1 MMLQALVK
9 YYEQLLDDDEIDV
22 ARLGW
27 WPERIKY
34 WLVLSD
40 EGCLLSIIPS
50 EDEHG
55 AIRFVPMFDGR
66 SGKKIKP
73 RVLCDNPMYL
83 LGIDSNEDTEWAQ
96 QCFNATRDKH
106 LELLDSVDSRA
117 ADAVRKF
124 FRSWNP
130 EHAFDNQAVERMKGS
145 LFKNKP
151 LLAFRFEGADVLD
164 DPAIRAACDASSH
177 GSTGAEEG
185 VCLVTGERSPI
196 ARLHLPIDGV
206 FKAPSTDV
214 KLVSFNERAY
224 ESYGH
229 DKGQGLNAPVSEYAV
244 FAYATALNYL
254 LSAANHYV
262 RLGDTTIVYW
272 CASHDRACCSMM
284 SLFLGAMQGDSV
296 DIKEDPDEALNT
308 LLDAMSKG
316 YAIDDVDV
324 DAQFHI
330 LGLSPNKSRL
340 AVRFFYTS
348 TFGSL
353 LNNVSRHY
361 DCLDI
366 QHAPFEKE
374 HLTPYHLLNEVENP
388 NSKNKSVSPILVSG
402 LMRAIVLGSPYPE
415 ALYQNAL
422 LRTWAT
428 QDDDERFL
436 KKVTRGR
443 AAIIKAYLMRNKSK
457 EVSVEL
463 DGKRSD
469 TPYVLGRLFAVFEA
483 IQDNASPGLGSTL
496 KNRFF
501 NSASTTPASVFPAVI
516 KNGQNHLAKL
526 HRDNLGLS
534 VIYSRLLDDLFAEIE
549 EFPKRLTREE
559 QGAFILGYYHQH
571 RERFKGT
578 ENASAEE

>member
-9 YYEQLLDDDEIDV
+9 YYEQLLDDDEVDI
-22 ARLGW
+22 ARPGW
-27 WPERIKY
+27 CSKRIGF
-34 WLVLSD
+34 WLELSEDGRLVNVIPSD
-40 EGCLLSIIPS
+40 EKRGTM
-50 EDEHG
+50 
-55 AIRFVPMFDGR
+55 RQVPEQVKR
-66 SGKKIKP
+66 SSGVAAN
-73 RVLCDNPMYL
+73 VLCDTSSYL
-83 LGIDSNEDTEWAQ
+83 LGIDDKGKPERTQ
-96 QCFNATRDKH
+96 RCFEAAKLKN
-106 LELLDSVDSRA
+106 LEFLDSMESRA
-117 ADAVRKF
+117 AHAVKAFFQTWDPERASDNLAIVRVGDA
-124 FRSWNP
+124 
-130 EHAFDNQAVERMKGS
+130 
-145 LFKNKP
+145 LFKGAF
-151 LLAFRFEGADVLD
+151 LVFRFEGRDVLD
-164 DPAIRAACDASSH
+164 DPEIQEVWNSQYRTLSDS
-177 GSTGAEEG
+177 EEG
-185 VCLVTGERSPI
+185 VCLITGERLPI
-196 ARLHLPIDGV
+196 ARLHPAIKGV
-206 FKAPSTDV
+206 YGAQTMGAS
-214 KLVSFNERAY
+214 LVSFNERSY

-229 DKGQGLNAPVSEYAV
+229 DKEQGFNAPVSEYAA

-254 LSAANHYV
+254 LSAPSHHV
-262 RLGDTTIVYW
+262 RFGDTTIVYW
-272 CASHDRACCSMM
+272 CERHDKTCCSMM
-284 SLFLGAMQGDSV
+284 SLFLGAMQGDS
-296 DIKEDPDEALNT
+296 DDAEEDPDKA
-308 LLDAMSKG
+308 LDAMLNAISKG
-316 YAIDDVDV
+316 HAVADVDM
-324 DAQFHI
+324 DARFHI
-330 LGLSPNKSRL
+330 LGLAPNAARL
-340 AVRFFYTS
+340 SVRFFHAN

-361 DCLDI
+361 ECLKI